1 LKERRKESYV
11 AEAKGAIPNG
21 DKAQTL
27 PTAEEKQIMDAIKIV
42 LENGY
47 TVGDF
52 EIKQIFDLIGL
63 RGMSL
68 NMNMSAVDEDSHLP
82 FLEFVFYLGKLFN
95 LDIPSI

>member
-1 LKERRKESYV
+1 
-11 AEAKGAIPNG
+11 
-21 DKAQTL
+21 
-27 PTAEEKQIMDAIKIV
+27 MDAIKIV

-47 TVGDF
+47 TVGDY

-95 LDIPSI
+95 LDIPSIQDYFLGNNNSPRAIQTANHSPRPFILIEPNA